1 MRNLGIPSLVVLA
14 QNFSWGF
21 NHDVGR
27 AAVIWQLDW
36 NCGIHFQDGALSW
49 LLAGGLGSSPHGL
62 FNRLLSFFMAV
73 GFPLSGLGNPRENKA
88 ETSMCFMTKPIEVTH
103 RYLYNILIVRNAS
116 LSPHQKGGGLS
127 FIFWVGD
134 FQGIV
139 GVFSTFSRA
148 STASEL
154 TLTNMVIS
162 LLAAASFL
170 ALQGPEPLSPLLQP
184 CSHCIPGQMRSHD
197 VGFSNSP
204 SSPPSKLISLCR
216 AFTEHNYSN
225 RCVHFQILWTCTD

>member
-116 LSPHQKGGGLS
+116 LSPHQKGGGIKLHLLS
-127 FIFWVGD
+127 GGFPRNCGCIFYLLQSLNSLRAHPYQHGD
-134 FQGIV
+134 IPSCSSFFFGSP
-139 GVFSTFSRA
+139 GSWA
-148 STASEL
+148 L
-154 TLTNMVIS
+154 IS
-162 LLAAASFL
+162 LAAAMLSLHTWTNEIPWRWLFQLTFITTVEAYLPMPSF
-170 ALQGPEPLSPLLQP
+170 
-184 CSHCIPGQMRSHD
+184 H
-197 VGFSNSP
+197 
-204 SSPPSKLISLCR
+204 R
-216 AFTEHNYSN
+216 A
-225 RCVHFQILWTCTD
+225 